1 MHLEGGDGLWGRDVD
16 GHIPG
21 QQQDFPFEDCHFDDD
36 DCTIQ

>member
-16 GHIPG
+16 DHIPG

-36 DCTIQ
+36 DCTTQ